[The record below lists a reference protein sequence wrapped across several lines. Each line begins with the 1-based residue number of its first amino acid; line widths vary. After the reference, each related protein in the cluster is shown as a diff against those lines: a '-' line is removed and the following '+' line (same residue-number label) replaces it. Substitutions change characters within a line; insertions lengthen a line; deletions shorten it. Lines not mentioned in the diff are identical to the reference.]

1 MCGIVGFNWE
11 DKALARRMADVIK
24 HRGPDDAAYFT
35 DSGVSFGMRRLS
47 IIDLTKGIYPL
58 TNENE
63 DIFLVFNGEIYNFQ
77 KLRKMLEE
85 KGHKFKT
92 NCDGE
97 VMVHAYEEYGE
108 NFLKLLNGM
117 FAVCIYNSKSKEL
130 ILARDRVG
138 IKPLYYYHDTKGN
151 LVFASEIKSILE
163 LNTIKREINIQ
174 ALNQYFAL
182 RYNPSYD
189 TLFKGIKK
197 LEPGHFLR
205 FNLDEKSM
213 IISKYWD
220 INLEKQDNKSVGFFE
235 KKLFELIKDS
245 VKKRLISDVPLG
257 AYLSGGLD
265 SSTIVLMMSLI
276 RKEQKSDA
284 PIRTYSV
291 GFAHGEKVN
300 ETTYAKQVSELF
312 NTEHQEFLIEPDV
325 VKLLPKIVWHT
336 DEPMADPALIPVYLL
351 SEAAKKTSTVILTGD
366 GGDEM
371 LAGYDQYRFLKGV
384 HTTNKLPLFNVF
396 GPLIVRSIPL
406 KAWDKFHKHSS
417 ALGKSAYKR
426 GTKVI
431 KAMKDNKAKA
441 YYETVGMFDDEERKE
456 LLKKKYYEVIDYA
469 SINKAFFNRKKDYM
483 KQLQF
488 FDFKKLLSESFLM
501 KTDRMTM
508 AKHIE
513 ARVPLLDHRIA
524 ELAFRIPSRY
534 KLKGYFTTKYIFKR
548 AVRKHLPKNIVYR
561 KKQTFHVPVE
571 NWLDKDLKATAD
583 DLLNTT
589 KLFKEKILD
598 PHYVKKIRDNYNK
611 GKLFYARQMWTLIN
625 FELWYRMFIKRQK
638 IKL

>member
-431 KAMKDNKAKA
+431 KAMKDNKARA

-456 LLKKKYYEVIDYA
+456 LLKKKYYEPIDYA
-469 SINKAFFNRKKDYM
+469 SINKVFFNRKKDYM
-483 KQLQF
+483 KQLQY
-488 FDFKKLLSESFLM
+488 FDFKKLLAESFLM

-583 DLLNTT
+583 DLLNSTQ
-589 KLFKEKILD
+589 LFKEKILD